1 MLARI
6 QAAQITWLNVRLTLS
21 FTDAARTAV
30 NDDLVSAL
38 LLGGVLGANVQ
49 PSDHY
54 PRDSGRLMEPGGL
67 PDDLRRAVNATS
79 MAQSLGI
86 PDETARVKLAALQK
100 QGILERRED
109 GYVLN
114 SSAILAEPLVTTL
127 TAFLHGISDFIE
139 GLAAIEACGLTQDYV
154 LASPQWEKGGEA
166 IRLVNAHILRGI
178 DYATDL
184 NSTNSVM
191 TRFVQLGVA
200 HLTGSALRLFPFMP
214 PNGGGL
220 APCKPHTGP
229 VSVAALARLLRLPEE
244 TVRRHV
250 AILEQGGAVV
260 KVPGGRDMALANPEL
275 VARWLDFHGRA
286 SVSTRHLVSR
296 LLTTGV
302 IRPREIGVAS
312 SLRQRT

>member
-21 FTDAARTAV
+21 FTDAARAAV

-38 LLGGVLGANVQ
+38 LLGGVFGANVQ
-49 PSDHY
+49 PPD
-54 PRDSGRLMEPGGL
+54 PNVRDLGGVLTPGRV

-86 PDETARVKLAALQK
+86 PAETARVKLAALQK

-114 SSAILAEPLVTTL
+114 SSAILAEPLLTAL
-127 TAFLHGISDFIE
+127 TAFLCAISEFVDGI
-139 GLAAIEACGLTQDYV
+139 AAIEACGLTKGDA
-154 LASPQWEKGGEA
+154 LASPPWEIGGVA
-166 IRLVNAHILRGI
+166 IPLVNAHILRGI

-184 NSTNSVM
+184 NGTNSVM
-191 TRFVQLGVA
+191 TRFVQLGMA

-214 PNGGGL
+214 PDGGSL
-220 APCKPHTGP
+220 AQSRPQLGP
-229 VSVAALARLLRLPEE
+229 VSIAALARFLRLPEQ

-250 AILEQGGAVV
+250 FILEQSGAVV
-260 KVPGGRDMALANPEL
+260 KVAGGRDMALTNPEL
-275 VARWLDFHGRA
+275 VARWLDFHSRA
-286 SVSTRHLVSR
+286 SVSTRQLVSK
-296 LLTTGV
+296 LVTAGV
-302 IRPREIGVAS
+302 IRPPARV
-312 SLRQRT
+312 R